1 MVERGV
7 AERVRLK
14 QTYDKRTDELQKQHD
29 AVRNALAEHRSKV
42 GVGDDGR
49 RRRERFLFIVPPY
62 PSQARQIL
70 DKDAESRSCVSNNG
84 FLVLFHGPH
93 HHGCTGAGVPSSG
106 SATIAGNNLTLS
118 LDAGAVGGGG
128 AMAISP
134 AKSHNSITTEMK
146 T

>member
-1 MVERGV
+1 MFSV
-7 AERVRLK
+7 
-14 QTYDKRTDELQKQHD
+14 
-29 AVRNALAEHRSKV
+29 
-42 GVGDDGR
+42 
-49 RRRERFLFIVPPY
+49 FL
-62 PSQARQIL
+62 SLQARQIL

-93 HHGCTGAGVPSSG
+93 HHGCAGAGAGVGGVPSSG
-106 SATIAGNNLTLS
+106 SATISGNNLTLT
-118 LDAGAVGGGG
+118 LDAAGAAGACGGGG

>member
-1 MVERGV
+1 MWANRF
-7 AERVRLK
+7 ACK
-14 QTYDKRTDELQKQHD
+14 Y
-29 AVRNALAEHRSKV
+29 AVHRSFLSYLTWNSC
-42 GVGDDGR
+42 
-49 RRRERFLFIVPPY
+49 FLFLLFLLL
-62 PSQARQIL
+62 QARQIL

-93 HHGCTGAGVPSSG
+93 HHGCAGAGVGSVPSSG
-106 SATIAGNNLTLS
+106 TATISGNNLTLT
-118 LDAGAVGGGG
+118 LDAAGAGGACGGGG

>member
-1 MVERGV
+1 M
-7 AERVRLK
+7 LS
-14 QTYDKRTDELQKQHD
+14 L
-29 AVRNALAEHRSKV
+29 
-42 GVGDDGR
+42 
-49 RRRERFLFIVPPY
+49 
-62 PSQARQIL
+62 QARQIL

-93 HHGCTGAGVPSSG
+93 HHGCAGVGGGGVPSSG
-106 SATIAGNNLTLS
+106 SATISGNNLTLT
-118 LDAGAVGGGG
+118 LDAAGAGGACGGG